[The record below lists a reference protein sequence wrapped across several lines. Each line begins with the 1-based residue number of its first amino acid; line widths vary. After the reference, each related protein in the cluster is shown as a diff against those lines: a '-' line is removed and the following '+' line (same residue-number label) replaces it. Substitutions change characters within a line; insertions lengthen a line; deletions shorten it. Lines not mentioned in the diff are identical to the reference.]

1 MSFLISTLCFLFVC
15 LIGVWG
21 GVMLHSHYEKS
32 KFKTSGKLII
42 VRDETDGKTYTA
54 LAMDPLVMSALEDG
68 DHVEL
73 AVEVRQQNSFY
84 NG

>member
-1 MSFLISTLCFLFVC
+1 MSDVHVFILVFILFMMAGAIGRTL
-15 LIGVWG
+15 
-21 GVMLHSHYEKS
+21 S
-32 KFKTSGKLII
+32 KPKPNPTGKLII

-68 DHVEL
+68 DRVEL

>member
-1 MSFLISTLCFLFVC
+1 MSLFISALCIIFAC

-21 GVMLHSHYEKS
+21 GVMLRMHYEEMTRKHY
-32 KFKTSGKLII
+32 GKLII
-42 VRDETDGKTYTA
+42 VRDEIDGETYTA
-54 LAMDPLVMSALEDG
+54 LAMTPLVMSALEDG

-73 AVEVRQQNSFY
+73 AVEVRQENSFY

>member
-1 MSFLISTLCFLFVC
+1 MSLFISALCFLFVC
-15 LIGVWG
+15 LIGVYG
-21 GVMLHSHYEKS
+21 GVVLRIYHEETTRK
-32 KFKTSGKLII
+32 KFGKLII

-73 AVEVRQQNSFY
+73 AVEVRQENSFY

>member
-1 MSFLISTLCFLFVC
+1 MSLLLSGLCIVVAC

-21 GVMLHSHYEKS
+21 GVMLRMSYEKTR
-32 KFKTSGKLII
+32 KNPTGKLII

-54 LAMDPLVMSALEDG
+54 LAMDPLVMSSLEDG

-73 AVEVRQQNSFY
+73 AVEARQQNSFY

>member
-1 MSFLISTLCFLFVC
+1 MSNVLVFILFAFVGAVGVFVGKNLSTPKPN
-15 LIGVWG
+15 W
-21 GVMLHSHYEKS
+21 
-32 KFKTSGKLII
+32 TGKLVI
-42 VRDETDGKTYTA
+42 VRDETDGKTYAA
-54 LAMDPLVMSALEDG
+54 LVMDPLVLSALEDG

>member
-1 MSFLISTLCFLFVC
+1 MSNVLVFILFMTAGIVGAIGGRTL
-15 LIGVWG
+15 
-21 GVMLHSHYEKS
+21 S
-32 KFKTSGKLII
+32 KPKPNPTGKLII

-68 DHVEL
+68 DRVEL

>member
-1 MSFLISTLCFLFVC
+1 MTNVLMFVLFIIV
-15 LIGVWG
+15 G
-21 GVMLHSHYEKS
+21 GVGVFAGATV
-32 KFKTSGKLII
+32 FKPKPNWTGKLII

-73 AVEVRQQNSFY
+73 AVEVRQENSFY